1 MRVWILGSVMWAAA
15 ALLAGCG
22 GSNGESAPPPT
33 NVAVTAGDARVTVT
47 FDGVDGVDYWVFFA
61 PGTNVTADNWFTVP
75 GAAVVRNAK
84 SPQVINGLRNGQAYS
99 LAMNGRRDGG
109 PGGSGTGT
117 FVFTP
122 RLAGVTWTAGTPIT
136 NVELRGA
143 AVLGKVVVVGTGGT
157 IQTSTDGKTFAA
169 ATSGV
174 TTDLNDAFVSGSS
187 TSPNF
192 YVVGA
197 GGTILYSGDAATW
210 TARTSGTTANLNSFT
225 IGASRFVAVG
235 DNGTIVTSTDGTTF
249 TPTTSGT
256 TANLTRVVY
265 SGRFVAVGTGG
276 TVLTSTD
283 GVTWQASTSNTTA
296 DLRAIVLTTSGWVAL
311 GSNGTNI
318 TSADSLTWTARPG
331 IGAVNFRAA
340 VRGNQ
345 VVAAGS
351 NGAIYTSTD
360 GLTWVA
366 QNSGTTANLNALSLI
381 VGGYLAVG
389 AGGVNVTSL

>member
-1 MRVWILGSVMWAAA
+1 MRFWILGTVVCAAA

-22 GSNGESAPPPT
+22 GSKGESAPPPT

-47 FDGVDGVDYWVFFA
+47 FNGDAGVDYWVFYA
-61 PGTNVTADNWFTVP
+61 PGTNVTVDNWFSVP

-84 SPQVINGLRNGQAYS
+84 SPQVISGLRNGQAYS

-109 PGGSGTGT
+109 PGGPGSGTII
-117 FVFTP
+117 FTP
-122 RLAGVTWTAGTPIT
+122 RLAGVTWLPGAPVA

-143 AVLGKVVVVGTGGT
+143 AILGSVFVVGTGGA
-157 IQTSTDGKTFAA
+157 ILTSSDGKTFSPS
-169 ATSGV
+169 TSGV
-174 TTDLNDAFVSGSS
+174 TTDLNDIFAGGLV
-187 TSPNF
+187 TSPSL
-192 YVVGA
+192 YAVGA
-197 GGTILYSGDAATW
+197 GGTILYSGDGVTW
-210 TARTSGTTANLNSFT
+210 TARISGTTANLNSFT
-225 IGASRFVAVG
+225 IGGGRFVAVG
-235 DNGTIVTSTDGTTF
+235 DNGTIVTSADGTTF
-249 TPTTSGT
+249 SAATSGT

-265 SGRFVAVGTGG
+265 SSRFVAVGTGG

-283 GVTWQASTSNTTA
+283 GVTWQSATSNTTA
-296 DLRAIVLTTSGWVAL
+296 DLRALTLAFNQWVAL
-311 GSNGTNI
+311 GSNGAYI
-318 TSADSLTWTARPG
+318 TSTDSLTWTAQPN
-331 IGAVNFRAA
+331 IGNVNFRAV

-360 GLTWVA
+360 GVTWVA

-389 AGGVNVTSL
+389 AGGVNLTSQ